1 MRFRFTVQREMA
13 KLPSPF
19 SQTQESGS
27 PNKIQ
32 IKGRALCQDQGPG
45 GFGGLWVSPCL
56 RMGEPAQGTPHAC
69 RDAPACT
76 APRPRFTAAPF
87 ANPPFSAPNPCGGE
101 KPSVSQSGKR
111 SGDAPIR
118 RERPWSPGHSYPAPS
133 SLGRQHPW
141 VLRCCWCQAAP
152 ARVGSAQ
159 AQPRAAVGALVPAGA
174 IVPVGAIV
182 PAHAQALS
190 SLNNGWGEATRSQH
204 PGGRGGGRDEPSR
217 CSPPPKI
224 QAAPFFAAEG

>member
-32 IKGRALCQDQGPG
+32 IKGRAMCQDQGPG
-45 GFGGLWVSPCL
+45 GSLRGALGVPLPKDGGAGSGDPSCLQGCPGVHGPAPVFCSRSLCKTPIFSPK
-56 RMGEPAQGTPHAC
+56 
-69 RDAPACT
+69 
-76 APRPRFTAAPF
+76 
-87 ANPPFSAPNPCGGE
+87 SCGGE
-101 KPSVSQSGKR
+101 KLSVSQSGKQ
-111 SGDAPIR
+111 SGDAPIW
-118 RERPWSPGHSYPAPS
+118 RECPWSPGHSYPAPS

-190 SLNNGWGEATRSQH
+190 SLNNGRGEATRSQH
-204 PGGRGGGRDEPSR
+204 PAGRGGGRDEPSR
-217 CSPPPKI
+217 RPPQNSGSPFLCS
-224 QAAPFFAAEG
+224 